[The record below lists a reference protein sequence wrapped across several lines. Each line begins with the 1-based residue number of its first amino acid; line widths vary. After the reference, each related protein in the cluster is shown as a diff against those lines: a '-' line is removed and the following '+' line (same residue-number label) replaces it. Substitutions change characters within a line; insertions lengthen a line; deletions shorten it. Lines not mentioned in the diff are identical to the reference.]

1 MSNQNEPE
9 HLTVENERSLQ
20 TLVRA
25 ITLSQGEFSLILLR
39 CNYAV
44 LRQDIV
50 QRLHEISPIKI
61 REITLP
67 TSVKTLYTCIGEEL
81 ADEQPPALM
90 VFGLE
95 SVKDIDTVLTS
106 ANQVREEFRKNFP
119 FPVILLVND
128 QVLQKLIRLATDF
141 ENWATIIS
149 TAIATTDLIKLIK
162 QTAESV
168 FDQVLDAG
176 AGKFLDNSALNVA
189 IGSPQ
194 RVELESAQAEL
205 QTRGVKL
212 DAELKAS
219 LEFVLGRDAVSMEQ
233 SRQHYERSLTLWQ
246 QIYKLEQQ
254 GCVLYNL
261 GLWWRTYAVQH
272 LTQEQSACLQAK
284 DYYQKCL
291 EVFEQANRPDLIAK
305 FINALGEVLQKLELW
320 NELEKVAQK
329 ALKLYQTYPDWFR
342 EARAYGFISEVALAK
357 YDWNKA
363 KQAAEQALSIVAA
376 NQSTEAN
383 ANLELV
389 LYYHQ
394 GWYLFALARAQQQ
407 LKKIQDALITLKT
420 AKQKTKPQ
428 YDPELYISILKNLRE
443 IYYQQRQYLEAFQIK
458 QEQIQIEHQ
467 YGFRAFIGA
476 AYLNP
481 QYEVIN
487 PALVQVEN
495 SIKVAQEIAVSG
507 RQKDVDRL
515 RERMSRNDHKLT
527 VFHGHSGVG
536 KSSILIGGLIPAL
549 QLQSI
554 DARDVLPIVVRVYTD
569 WMGILEKRLANSGT
583 SSTSIESICENL
595 HKNAERNLLT
605 VLIFDQVE
613 EFFFVYT
620 DKSKRQ
626 SFYKF
631 LYLCLDIPFV
641 KVILCLRE
649 DYLHYLLECDR
660 LFNFTALNNNILDK
674 NIRYELKNLS
684 SEDAKAVVQNLTKQ
698 TNFYLEPVLIDKLL
712 EDLSDQGEVRP
723 IELQIVGAQLQTHKI
738 TTLEKYLQAGTKEK
752 LVEGFLEEVIQDCGL
767 ENERCARVVL
777 YLLTD
782 ENRTR
787 PLKTADNLVEDLKTA
802 DIISNEEQL
811 NLVLEIL
818 VGSGLVLNI
827 PEKPTNLYQ
836 LVHDYL
842 VYFIRQSQ
850 QAREL
855 QERKKEKEKR
865 QQAEAKLNRVLK
877 QQRNWAIAGV
887 AMMTILAV
895 FSVKYWVQAKSQT
908 REVESQKR
916 EVEKN
921 RIIAISKTSEALFA
935 SGQRFDALKEGI
947 KAGILLKQLSAI
959 QNQDKEY
966 IATQVVT
973 ALQQPVYWLVE
984 RNRLEGH
991 QGLIWGMNLSPNGKI
1006 IASASFDHTVKLWN
1020 REGKLIQTLKG
1031 HKDKVLS
1038 VNFSPDNQIIASG
1051 DFDGFVILWKRDG
1064 NQFTKFK
1071 ELPAHH
1077 SKNGNSNGVYGIG
1090 FSPDGQIF
1098 ATASRDSTVK
1108 LWHSDGTAIKTI
1120 EGYKDGYKHGHTD
1133 GVTSVAFS
1141 PDGKI
1146 IATGSRDKTVKLWT
1160 RDGTHIRTFKNTH
1173 KDFVWAVAWSPDG
1186 KTIATAGRD
1195 NLVKVWN
1202 LNGRELTVFEGHRE
1216 RVMNVSFSP
1225 DGQIIA
1231 SASQDKTV
1239 KLWKLDK
1246 KSDDKLGGTLLTTLL
1261 GHTNGV
1267 YAARF
1272 SSDCNVLV
1280 TASADNTIKI
1290 WQLDAGSLVH
1300 ASGCANSTIKGGR
1313 LGSGVLSTL
1322 NSHSDRVNKVSF
1334 SPDGKIIASAS
1345 YDKTVKL
1352 WKSGDGTLFKTLEG
1366 HTDQVNS
1373 VAFSPDGRIIASA
1386 SGDKTVK
1393 LWKQDGSLIKTL
1405 SDDSDKILDVSFSP
1419 DGQLLAAGSVDNTVK
1434 IWRRDGKGEFE
1445 TLPYQTL
1452 KAHRD
1457 WVRSVAWSKDGNL
1470 IASASDDNTIKLWQR
1485 DRNQKFKIY
1494 KSLTGENGHK
1504 SWVYSVSFSH
1514 DGKIIAT
1521 TSNDKTAIL
1530 WKQDSEGEFRFY
1542 KQLIGHNDEVKS
1554 VSFSSNDRIIATA
1567 SDDKTVKLWRVNGTL
1582 IRTLSGHSKEI
1593 LSVSFSPNDKT
1604 LALGSA
1610 DNTVILWDLQQL
1622 NSLDK
1627 LDNLLVRGCEW
1638 LHDYLQNNRNLTTE
1652 SDRHL
1657 CDNIK

>member
-9 HLTVENERSLQ
+9 HLAVENERSLQ

-50 QRLHEISPIKI
+50 QRLHQLSPVKI

-95 SVKDIDTVLTS
+95 SVKDIDIVLTS

-119 FPVILLVND
+119 FPVVLLVND

-141 ENWATIIS
+141 ENWATIIP

-176 AGKFLDNSALNVA
+176 AGKFLDNSALNLA

-212 DAELKAS
+212 DAELEAS

-246 QIYKLEQQ
+246 QISKLEQQ

-272 LTQEQSACLQAK
+272 LTEEQPACLQAK

-291 EVFEQANRPDLIAK
+291 EVFEQANRPDLTAK

-342 EARAYGFISEVALAK
+342 EARVYGFISEVALAK
-357 YDWNKA
+357 SDWNKA
-363 KQAAEQALSIVAA
+363 KQAAEQALSLVAT
-376 NQSTEAN
+376 NQFSEAN

-407 LKKIQDALITLKT
+407 LNKIQDALVTLKT

-428 YDPELYISILKNLRE
+428 YDPELYICILKNLRK

-458 QEQIQIEHQ
+458 QEQIKIEHQ

-495 SIKVAQEIAVSG
+495 SVKVAQEIAVSG

-569 WMGILEKRLANSGT
+569 WMGILGKRLANNGT
-583 SSTSIESICENL
+583 SSISIESICENL

-626 SFYKF
+626 PFYKF
-631 LYLCLDIPFV
+631 LHLCLDIPFV

-660 LFNFTALNNNILDK
+660 LFNFTAINNNILDK
-674 NIRYELKNLS
+674 YIRYELKNLS
-684 SEDAKAVVQNLTKQ
+684 SEDAKAVVQSLTKE

-712 EDLSDQGEVRP
+712 EDLSDEGEVRP

-738 TTLEKYLQAGTKEK
+738 TTLEKYLQVGTKEK
-752 LVEGFLEEVIQDCGL
+752 LVEGFLEEVIQDCGF

-787 PLKTADNLVEDLKTA
+787 PLKTSDNLAEDLKTA
-802 DIISNEEQL
+802 DIVSNKQQL

-827 PEKPTNLYQ
+827 PEDPADRYQ

-842 VYFIRQSQ
+842 VSFIRQSQ

-855 QERKKEKEKR
+855 EERKKEKKKR
-865 QQAEAKLNRVLK
+865 QQAEAQLNRVLK

-895 FSVKYWVQAKSQT
+895 LSGRFWAQA
-908 REVESQKR
+908 ESQKR
-916 EVEKN
+916 EVENN

-947 KAGILLKQLSAI
+947 KAGILLKQLPFI

-984 RNRLEGH
+984 RNRLEDH
-991 QGLIWGMNLSPNGKI
+991 KGLIWGMNLSPDGEI

-1020 REGKLIQTLKG
+1020 RDGRLIQTLEG

-1038 VNFSPDNQIIASG
+1038 VNFSADGQMIASG
-1051 DFDGFVILWKRDG
+1051 DFDGTVILWKREST
-1064 NQFTKFK
+1064 QFK
-1071 ELPAHH
+1071 EFKKLKAHN
-1077 SKNGNSNGVYGIG
+1077 SKNSNGVYGIS
-1090 FSPDGQIF
+1090 FSPNGEIF
-1098 ATASRDSTVK
+1098 ATASRDKTVK
-1108 LWHSDGTAIKTI
+1108 LWKPNGNWIRTFT
-1120 EGYKDGYKHGHTD
+1120 GYED

-1141 PDGKI
+1141 PDGQI
-1146 IATGSRDKTVKLWT
+1146 IATGGRDRKVKLW
-1160 RDGTHIRTFKNTH
+1160 RPNGKLLKPFKDKH
-1173 KDFVWAVAWSPDG
+1173 EDFVWAVAWSPDG
-1186 KTIATAGRD
+1186 KIIATAGRD
-1195 NLVKVWN
+1195 NFVKVWN
-1202 LNGRELTVFEGHRE
+1202 LDGKVLEVFKGHRE

-1225 DGQIIA
+1225 DGKIIA

-1246 KSDDKLGGTLLTTLL
+1246 KSDGKLEGTLLTTLS

-1272 SSDCNVLV
+1272 SPDCKVLV
-1280 TASADNTIKI
+1280 TASADSTIKI
-1290 WQLDAGSLVH
+1290 WQLDAGSLLH
-1300 ASGCANSTIKGGR
+1300 KGDRNASICADSTMKGGR

-1322 NSHSDRVNKVSF
+1322 NSHDDRVNKVSF
-1334 SPDGKIIASAS
+1334 SPNGEIIASAS

-1352 WKSGDGTLFKTLEG
+1352 WKSADGTLFRTLEG
-1366 HTDQVNS
+1366 HKDQVNS
-1373 VAFSPDGRIIASA
+1373 ATFSPDGQIIASA
-1386 SGDKTVK
+1386 SADKTVK
-1393 LWKQDGSLIKTL
+1393 LWKQDGSFIKTL
-1405 SDDSDKILDVSFSP
+1405 TDDSDKILDVSFSP
-1419 DGQLLAAGSVDNTVK
+1419 DGQLLAAGGVDNTVK
-1434 IWRRDGKGEFE
+1434 IWRRDGEGEFE

-1452 KAHRD
+1452 KGHRD
-1457 WVRSVAWSKDGNL
+1457 WVRSVAWSKDGNF

-1485 DRNQKFKIY
+1485 DRYQKFKIY
-1494 KSLTGENGHK
+1494 KTLTGENGHK
-1504 SWVYSVSFSH
+1504 SWVYSVTFSH
-1514 DGKIIAT
+1514 NGKMIAT

-1530 WKQDSEGEFRFY
+1530 WKQEDDGEFRLY
-1542 KQLIGHNDEVKS
+1542 KKLTGHNDEVKS
-1554 VSFSSNDRIIATA
+1554 VVFSSDDQMIATA
-1567 SDDKTVKLWRVNGTL
+1567 SDDKTVKLWRPNGTS

-1593 LSVSFSPNDKT
+1593 LSVSFSPDDKT

-1638 LHDYLQNNRNLTTE
+1638 LHDYLQNNSKVSQ

-1657 CDNIK
+1657 CDKIK